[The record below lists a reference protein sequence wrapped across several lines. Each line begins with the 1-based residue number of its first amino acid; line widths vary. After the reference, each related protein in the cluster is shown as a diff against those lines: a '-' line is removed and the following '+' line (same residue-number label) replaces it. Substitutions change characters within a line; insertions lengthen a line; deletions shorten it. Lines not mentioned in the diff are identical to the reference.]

1 MINHVYA
8 VRQLKV
14 FFKMIFVLESIFNLE
29 S

>member
-14 FFKMIFVLESIFNLE
+14 FLKMIFVLESIFNLE